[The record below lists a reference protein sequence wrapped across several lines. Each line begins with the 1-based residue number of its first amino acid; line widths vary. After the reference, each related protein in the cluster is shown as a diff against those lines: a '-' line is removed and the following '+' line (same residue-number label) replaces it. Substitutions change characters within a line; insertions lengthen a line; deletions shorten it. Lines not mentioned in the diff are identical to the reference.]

1 VFANDVASIGIMT
14 TLKVFANMSNVN
26 SGWGVHLL
34 SVEGSLSALGRITIH
49 RSAIAEHATR
59 SDGQEGSD
67 TGADELLC
75 LCLAITTSA
84 VLVDGELASKIASLS
99 ELMRNHQD

>member
-1 VFANDVASIGIMT
+1 VFANGVASIGIMT
-14 TLKVFANMSNVN
+14 TLKIFANMSNVN

-34 SVEGSLSALGRITIH
+34 SVEGSLSTLARITIH

-59 SDGQEGSD
+59 LIGQEVSD
-67 TGADELLC
+67 TGAEELLC

-99 ELMRNHQD
+99 ESTRNDQD